1 MSAVTDAP
9 VRRLAGR
16 VRDGALRRWPRGRV
30 VTAVALTL
38 ITAHLLFRGW
48 MTAGSWFMWDDY
60 IFIGQVTLGM
70 DDFGW
75 LFHSHFSLFMPVSF
89 LLVKSVAWAGLDW
102 PVVATQ
108 MIVLQAL
115 AALACWWMLRVVF
128 GNRARILVPLAFYL
142 VTPMTVASSV
152 WWSVAINQLPHHVA
166 LFGAIAAHVTYARTG
181 RVRWAI
187 VATLFVVLGVGSY
200 LKAALIVPVLLGI
213 SVVWFTRGPWRTRLR
228 TLAASWPAWL
238 MYAAVT
244 IGYAVAWW
252 SVQTGAAPRQR
263 CELPSAMSTSVLDTV
278 VTGVLGGPWSWR
290 LWTGGIDPFVAA
302 SDCVPQVYRG
312 SPDLVVGGA
321 PQSLTDAPLLL
332 VLVATLV
339 LAAMVFYVWGRRHD
353 ALRAAWI
360 LVPYVLVSALL
371 VYAGRAGT
379 FGSQVSAREVRYFS
393 DVAALL
399 AFGLGTVI
407 MPIRGALHRPGPR
420 ADPYLRLRLPRPV
433 LVGLAGAVVV
443 GSVGSS
449 VAYTL
454 PWHDRWDSTAFPER
468 TFVND
473 LLDDLDRRDERSTSV
488 VDVPLPPVIG
498 NPVIAPFN
506 RPSHKLASLAPRLK
520 AVSAGTDLGIIDD
533 DGRIQLARVTGGSRA
548 EPGPVEGCGY
558 LVNPEETIDVSPVLD
573 LPFWMQVDYL
583 SSMDGTVVVTAGDTS
598 VRVPVEEGLHSMFLA
613 TEGTFSEVTIRS
625 ETGAAVCVDTIR
637 VGDVEPVEDAR

>member
-1 MSAVTDAP
+1 MSTSTQAP
-9 VRRLAGR
+9 VRRLASR
-16 VRDGALRRWPRGRV
+16 VSGAALRRWSRGRV
-30 VTAVALTL
+30 VTALALL
-38 ITAHLLFRGW
+38 MIAVHLVLRGW
-48 MTAGSWFMWDDY
+48 MTSGSWFMWDDY

-89 LLVKSVAWAGLDW
+89 LLVKAVGWAGLDW
-102 PVVATQ
+102 SVVATQ
-108 MIVLQAL
+108 IVVLQAL

-128 GNRARILVPLAFYL
+128 GNRLRILVPLAFYL
-142 VTPMTVASSV
+142 VTPMTVAASV

-213 SVVWFTRGPWRTRLR
+213 SVVWFTRGPWRDRLR
-228 TLAASWPAWL
+228 TLARSWPAWL
-238 MYAAVT
+238 MYVVVS

-252 SVQTGAAPRQR
+252 SVQTGAAPRQS
-263 CELPSAMSTSVLDTV
+263 CELPSAMTTSVLDTV

-339 LAAMVFYVWGRRHD
+339 LAALVFYVWGRRHD
-353 ALRAAWI
+353 ALQAAWL

-379 FGSQVSAREVRYFS
+379 FGSQVSAREIRYFS

-407 MPIRGALHRPGPR
+407 TPIRGALRRPGPR
-420 ADPYLRLRLPRPV
+420 PEPYLRLRLPRPA
-433 LVGLAGAVVV
+433 LVGLAGVVVV
-443 GSVGSS
+443 GSLGSS

-454 PWHDRWDSTAFPER
+454 PWHDRWDATSFPER
-468 TFVND
+468 SFVNN
-473 LLDDLDRRDERSTSV
+473 LLDDLDRRDERSVQV
-488 VDVPLPPVIG
+488 VDAPLPPVIG

-506 RPSHKLASLAPRLK
+506 RPSHKLASLAPRLR

-533 DGRIQLARVTGGSRA
+533 DGRIQLARVTGDSRA
-548 EPGPVEGCGY
+548 RPGAVEGCGY
-558 LVNPEETIDVSPVLD
+558 LVSPQETIPVSPVLD

-583 SSMDGTVVVTAGDTS
+583 SSADGTVVVTAGDTV
-598 VRVPVEEGLHSMFLA
+598 VRVPVKEGLHSMFVA
-613 TEGTFSEVTIRS
+613 TQGAFTDVTIQS
-625 ETGAAVCVDTIR
+625 ETGGAVCVDTVR
-637 VGDVEPVEDAR
+637 VGDVVPLEDAR